1 MAEAPQPTLPSD
13 EERAQLAYMVL
24 ALFKRWGLE
33 ESQKL
38 TLLGLSPRAKKR
50 LEAHKKGRPLDPDP
64 ETLGRASG
72 LLSIHNH
79 LADRFPGD
87 DDTRT
92 YTWVVTPQP
101 GLDDRRPLD
110 IMLEEGVPGIRRV
123 LEHLQAATG

>member
-1 MAEAPQPTLPSD
+1 MAEAKHATLPSD

-24 ALFKRWGLE
+24 ALFRRWGLE

-38 TLLGLSPRAKKR
+38 SLLGLSPRNKKR

-72 LLSIHNH
+72 LLSIHQH

-87 DDTRT
+87 DDARA
-92 YTWVVTPQP
+92 YTWVVSQQP
-101 GLDDRRPLD
+101 AFEERRPLD
-110 IMLEEGVPGIRRV
+110 IMIEEGVPGIRRV
-123 LEHLQAATG
+123 LDHLRAGGS

>member
-1 MAEAPQPTLPSD
+1 MSEASRPTLPSD
-13 EERAQLAYMVL
+13 EERAQLAYMIL
-24 ALFKRWGLE
+24 ALFRRWGLE

-38 TLLGLSPRAKKR
+38 VLLGLSPREKKR
-50 LEAHKKGRPLDPDP
+50 LEAHKKGRPLEPDP

-87 DDTRT
+87 DTRT

-101 GLDDRRPLD
+101 DLGDRRPLD
-110 IMLEEGVPGIRRV
+110 IMLEEGVAGIRRV
-123 LEHLQAATG
+123 LEHLRAASG